1 MSEKEKFNQSRY
13 NNSYNKTHYD
23 RVNLVLPK
31 QGDFKNRIKAAADRD
46 ELSIS
51 QWILKAIEKELE
63 WYE

>member
-1 MSEKEKFNQSRY
+1 MSEKEKFNV
-13 NNSYNKTHYD
+13 NKYQNQYKKDHYSEI
-23 RVNLVLPK
+23 RLLIPK
-31 QGDFKNRIKAAADRD
+31 DSDLKNRIKAAADRD